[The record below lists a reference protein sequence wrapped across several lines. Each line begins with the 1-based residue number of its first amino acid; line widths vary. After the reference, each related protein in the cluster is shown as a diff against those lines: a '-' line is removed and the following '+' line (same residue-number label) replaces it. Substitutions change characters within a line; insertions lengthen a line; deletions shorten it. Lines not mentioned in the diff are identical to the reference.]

1 MALLRR
7 NPPSASL
14 GAVPAGGGQA
24 RILYERQIAGRH
36 RLAAATSA
44 MTSGGAAAQA
54 EWSGRQ
60 PSSQGVSAAAGQACG
75 RRRAKRRRWEEA
87 ATGEAAAR
95 GEKRGEA
102 AARGE
107 NTGEVAAIEGREDR

>member
-1 MALLRR
+1 MYA
-7 NPPSASL
+7 
-14 GAVPAGGGQA
+14 Q
-24 RILYERQIAGRH
+24 QIAGRY